1 MKSNE
6 EKIKGVLRLSI
17 ILFSTLT
24 VINFIGIV
32 GSSNALFTK
41 SINSKNKIAIK
52 SGGIYNFDYTGGE
65 QTFIVP
71 KTGTYKLETWGAQGG
86 SWYDSC
92 NSNAEH
98 AGGYGGYS
106 VGYTTLSSNSTI
118 NIVVGGQGTIII
130 ECEQQENNPSNKG
143 SNGGYN
149 GGGHGGAG
157 IGTLFV
163 GAPGGGGATHI
174 ALSSGILS
182 SFVDN
187 KNNVL
192 IVSGGGGGAGLWN
205 GVAGS
210 AGGITGNNGFSGGKS
225 YATGGTQNNG
235 YAFGI
240 GQDGGNGT
248 GYAGAASGH
257 GGGGG
262 GWYGGF
268 AIPTVQLQESS
279 GGGAGGSG
287 YIGNTSL
294 TDKHMTCYNC
304 ETSNE
309 ESTRTISNTCVSEI
323 PISDCSKIGNGYVRI
338 TYSGL

>member
-1 MKSNE
+1 MKN
-6 EKIKGVLRLSI
+6 KI
-17 ILFSTLT
+17 IL
-24 VINFIGIV
+24 VILI
-32 GSSNALFTK
+32 SSMLYLLVI
-41 SINSKNKIAIK
+41 SIKPSHSKLSKTANSKNTIILKT
-52 SGGIYNFDYTGGE
+52 SSMQYNFDYTGGE
-65 QTFIVP
+65 QTFIAP
-71 KTGTYKLETWGAQGG
+71 KSGKYKLETWGAQGG

-309 ESTRTISNTCVSEI
+309 ESTKTISNTCASET
-323 PISDCSKIGNGYVRI
+323 PTSDCSKIGNGYARI
-338 TYSGL
+338 TYLGK